1 MTDLTFAMLDG
12 RRSQMLLQSN
22 ILCSTWTPWFGTE
35 MSNIMKEND
44 ESYLSLTC
52 WTSLEATLSVCFAD
66 FFNLLGTTSSSSVE
80 NASKYN
86 SSAKIFKFYL
96 RQSGLMVSVLNPE
109 WSRWL
114 CFLFYYHVTVLQ
126 AHLTLNIFPIQS
138 SHSINNESHLNPFVE
153 LSCIKIQG
161 LYMYHDIQNCSMFT
175 WNSRW
180 SHFEYK

>member
-1 MTDLTFAMLDG
+1 MLVILCSQRVKCIGIRAVSYDRFPMLDG
-12 RRSQMLLQSN
+12 RRKKQTNKQRKKIWLDIFIRSQMLLKSN
-22 ILCSTWTPWFGTE
+22 ILCSKWTPWFGTE

-44 ESYLSLTC
+44 ERYLSLTC

-80 NASKYN
+80 TTSKCN

-114 CFLFYYHVTVLQ
+114 CFL
-126 AHLTLNIFPIQS
+126 
-138 SHSINNESHLNPFVE
+138 
-153 LSCIKIQG
+153 
-161 LYMYHDIQNCSMFT
+161 
-175 WNSRW
+175 
-180 SHFEYK
+180 

>member
-1 MTDLTFAMLDG
+1 MTDLTFPMFDG
-12 RRSQMLLQSN
+12 RRKKQTNKQRNKIWHDIFIRSQMLLQSN
-22 ILCSTWTPWFGTE
+22 ILWSKWTPWFGAE

-44 ESYLSLTC
+44 ERYLSLTC

-114 CFLFYYHVTVLQ
+114 CLL
-126 AHLTLNIFPIQS
+126 
-138 SHSINNESHLNPFVE
+138 
-153 LSCIKIQG
+153 
-161 LYMYHDIQNCSMFT
+161 
-175 WNSRW
+175 
-180 SHFEYK
+180 

>member
-1 MTDLTFAMLDG
+1 MNTMVWYWNVKYNEREWWKIPLFTLLDLF
-12 RRSQMLLQSN
+12 RSYN
-22 ILCSTWTPWFGTE
+22 
-35 MSNIMKEND
+35 
-44 ESYLSLTC
+44 
-52 WTSLEATLSVCFAD
+52 VCLFWG

>member
-1 MTDLTFAMLDG
+1 MVWNWNVQYNESEWWMIPLFNLLDLF
-12 RRSQMLLQSN
+12 RSY
-22 ILCSTWTPWFGTE
+22 F
-35 MSNIMKEND
+35 
-44 ESYLSLTC
+44 
-52 WTSLEATLSVCFAD
+52 SV
-66 FFNLLGTTSSSSVE
+66 LLGTTASTSVE
-80 NASKYN
+80 TTSKKKW
-86 SSAKIFKFYL
+86 SVIIFKFFL

-175 WNSRW
+175 SRW